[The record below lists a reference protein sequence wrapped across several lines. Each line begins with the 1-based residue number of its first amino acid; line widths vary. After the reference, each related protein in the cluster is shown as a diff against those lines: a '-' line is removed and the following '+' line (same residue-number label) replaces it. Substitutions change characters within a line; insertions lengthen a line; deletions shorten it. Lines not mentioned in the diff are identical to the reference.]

1 LQKIM
6 TAIARQTIRYERKR
20 EAILDAAAMLF
31 NARGLGGTII
41 ADVAQS
47 VGLTTTSV
55 TYYYRRKEDLAAA
68 CLLRAIEVMDALVT
82 RAEADGGTA
91 QGRLT
96 RFLEFYFTSLA
107 DTAEGRAPEG
117 INFWDLRALTGQR
130 QAEASMAAFVALFRR
145 FRELFRA
152 PSGPTFSRI
161 EQNARAHLIFSAV
174 IRAKGWARRYETE
187 DYPRAAARMAD
198 ILINGVAA
206 EGRAWAPAM
215 LELAMP
221 GSPDAG
227 EVSRDAFLKAATELV
242 NEYGYRGASVDRIS
256 ARLKVTKGSFY
267 HHNDTKDDLVAAC
280 FGRTFDVIRRAHR
293 ASATV
298 ADDGWNR
305 LCAVCAALV
314 RHQFSEDGPLLRLS
328 ALSATAEAV
337 RPGLLA
343 EIGRLSEKT
352 AGLLADGIAD
362 GSIRAVDATIAA
374 ELVNGMINAAAE
386 LSKWSPA
393 ATIDTA
399 ADLFVKPLMFGV
411 FSPPGQLS
419 N

>member
-1 LQKIM
+1 M
-6 TAIARQTIRYERKR
+6 TAIARQTVRYERKR

-55 TYYYRRKEDLAAA
+55 TYYYRKKEDLAAA
-68 CLLRAIEVMDALVT
+68 CLLRAIAAMDTLVA
-82 RAEADGGTA
+82 RAEAEADTGPA
-91 QGRLT
+91 RLT
-96 RFLEFYFTSLA
+96 RFLELYFGHLA
-107 DTAEGRAPEG
+107 DIAEGRAPEG
-117 INFWDLRALTGQR
+117 INFWDLRALTGQ
-130 QAEASMAAFVALFRR
+130 QAESSMMAFVALFRR
-145 FRELFRA
+145 FRELLRG
-152 PSGPTFSRI
+152 PSVPVFSRI

-174 IRAKGWARRYETE
+174 IRAKGWAHRYETE

-198 ILINGVAA
+198 ILINGIAA
-206 EGRAWAPAM
+206 GGRAWAPAT
-215 LELAMP
+215 LELAATR
-221 GSPDAG
+221 GADAG
-227 EVSRDAFLKAATELV
+227 DVSREAFLKAATELV

-267 HHNDTKDDLVAAC
+267 HHNETKDRLVAAC
-280 FGRTFDVIRRAHR
+280 FGRTFEVIRRAHR
-293 ASATV
+293 VSATV
-298 ADDGWNR
+298 ADDGWSQ
-305 LCAVCAALV
+305 LCAACAALV

-352 AGLLADGIAD
+352 AGMIADGIAD
-362 GSIRAVDATIAA
+362 GSIRAVDATIAG
-374 ELVNGMINAAAE
+374 ELVNGMVNAAAE

-399 ADLFVKPLMFGV
+399 AELFVKPLMFGV
-411 FSPPGQLS
+411 FSPPDRPLATG
-419 N
+419 

>member
-1 LQKIM
+1 M
-6 TAIARQTIRYERKR
+6 TTIARQTIRYERKR

-31 NARGLGGTII
+31 NARGLSGTII

-55 TYYYRRKEDLAAA
+55 TYYYRKKEDLAAA
-68 CLLRAIEVMDALVT
+68 CLLRAIAAMDALVT
-82 RAEADGGTA
+82 RAEAEADNGPA
-91 QGRLT
+91 RLT
-96 RFLEFYFTSLA
+96 RFLELYFGHLA
-107 DTAEGRAPEG
+107 DIAEGRAPEG
-117 INFWDLRALTGQR
+117 INFWDLRALTGL
-130 QAEASMAAFVALFRR
+130 QAESSMAAFVALFRR
-145 FRELFRA
+145 FRALLRG
-152 PSGPTFSRI
+152 PSVPAFTRI

-206 EGRAWAPAM
+206 PGRAWLPAT
-215 LELAMP
+215 LELEPAR
-221 GSPDAG
+221 GADTS
-227 EVSRDAFLKAATELV
+227 EVSRDTFLKAATELV
-242 NEYGYRGASVDRIS
+242 NEHGYRGASVDRIS

-305 LCAVCAALV
+305 LCAACAALV

-352 AGLLADGIAD
+352 AGMIADGIAD
-362 GSIRAVDATIAA
+362 GSIRAIDATIAA

-393 ATIDTA
+393 TTLDTA
-399 ADLFVKPLMFGV
+399 AELFVKPLMFGV
-411 FSPPGQLS
+411 FSPPDRLIAAG
-419 N
+419 

>member
-1 LQKIM
+1 M
-6 TAIARQTIRYERKR
+6 TGTARQTIRYERKR

-41 ADVAQS
+41 ADIAQS

-68 CLLRAIEVMDALVT
+68 CLLRATAVMDTLIT

-91 QGRLT
+91 PVRLT
-96 RFLEFYFTSLA
+96 RFLELYFQSLA

-117 INFWDLRALTGQR
+117 INFWDLRALTGE
-130 QAEASMAAFVALFRR
+130 QAETSMAAFVALFRR

-152 PSGPTFSRI
+152 PSGPVFSRI

-206 EGRAWAPAM
+206 SGRAWAPAAM
-215 LELAMP
+215 ELGGP

-256 ARLKVTKGSFY
+256 AKLKVTKGSFY

-280 FGRTFDVIRRAHR
+280 FGRTFNVFRRAHR
-293 ASATV
+293 TSATV
-298 ADDGWNR
+298 ADDGWGR
-305 LCAVCAALV
+305 LCATCAALV

-337 RPGLLA
+337 RPGLIA

-352 AGLLADGIAD
+352 AGLIADGIAD

-374 ELVNGMINAAAE
+374 ELVNGMVNAAAE
-386 LSKWSPA
+386 LSRWSPA
-393 ATIDTA
+393 TTINTA
-399 ADLFVKPLMFGV
+399 ADLFVKPLMLGV
-411 FSPPGQLS
+411 FSSPDQVS
-419 N
+419 S